1 MTMIVMLLVL
11 VMIMMMMLITT
22 VMMMVMMMIQSP
34 LPPPPQQLILLPL
47 LLLLLLLLLLPLLL
61 QHTPDARPGSMNN
74 DYGSTFV
81 GKTTK
86 VESYTATGIS
96 NTILASRLSYVF
108 NLHGPCMVLDTA
120 CSASLIAVHLGCQ
133 AIRSGQS
140 D

>member
-1 MTMIVMLLVL
+1 MTVIVMLLVL

-34 LPPPPQQLILLPL
+34 LPPPPQQLILLP
-47 LLLLLLLLLLPLLL
+47 LLLLLLLLPLLL